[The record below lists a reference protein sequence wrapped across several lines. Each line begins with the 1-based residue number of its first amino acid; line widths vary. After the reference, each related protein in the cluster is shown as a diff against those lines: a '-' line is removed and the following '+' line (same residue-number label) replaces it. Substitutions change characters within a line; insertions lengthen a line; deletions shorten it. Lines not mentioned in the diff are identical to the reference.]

1 VYTFGAHQKCG
12 FFFKHLTKKVNIEVT
27 VEVKSEM
34 FTLKKKQKL
43 LITATM
49 TLAFVFIIS
58 LPYAYASTEDAATAE
73 TQSSR
78 TRMLNAKGIA
88 IEKANSQVMIT
99 PAGFALALEATEV
112 NETIIKFNVV
122 GGIVRINETEYVITE
137 GNGAVIRDKHG
148 FLLKAQGTSPDGQSV
163 TLKLA
168 GRYFWMWGRLY
179 VARLVGS
186 LQTESVKTALL
197 LRSVIRV

>member
-1 VYTFGAHQKCG
+1 MYTFGAHQKCG
-12 FFFKHLTKKVNIEVT
+12 FFFKHLTKEVNIEVT
-27 VEVKSEM
+27 VEVKNEM

-49 TLAFVFIIS
+49 ALALVFIVS

-88 IEKANSQVMIT
+88 IEKANSQVVIT

-137 GNGAVIRDKHG
+137 GKGAVIRDKHG

-186 LQTESVKTALL
+186 LQNESVKTALL

>member
-1 VYTFGAHQKCG
+1 
-12 FFFKHLTKKVNIEVT
+12 LTKEVNIEVT
-27 VEVKSEM
+27 TEVKNEM

-49 TLAFVFIIS
+49 ALALVFIVS
-58 LPYAYASTEDAATAE
+58 LPYAYASSPSATTTE
-73 TQSSR
+73 SSR
-78 TRMLNAKGIA
+78 TRMLIAKGIA
-88 IEKANSQVMIT
+88 LKKADSQLVIT
-99 PAGFALALEATEV
+99 RAGFALALEATEV
-112 NETIIKFNVV
+112 NEAVIKFNVISGRV
-122 GGIVRINETEYVITE
+122 KINETEYTII
-137 GNGAVIRDKHG
+137 GGKGAVIRDKHG
-148 FLLKAQGTSPDGQSV
+148 FLLRAQGTSPDGQSV

-186 LQTESVKTALL
+186 LQTESTKTSLL

>member
-1 VYTFGAHQKCG
+1 
-12 FFFKHLTKKVNIEVT
+12 
-27 VEVKSEM
+27 M
-34 FTLKKKQKL
+34 FTLNKKQKM
-43 LITATM
+43 LITAT
-49 TLAFVFIIS
+49 TALALVLIVS
-58 LPYAYASTEDAATAE
+58 LPYAYASSPSATTEE

-78 TRMLNAKGIA
+78 TRMLRAKGIA
-88 IEKANSQVMIT
+88 VEKANGQAVIT

-122 GGIVRINETEYVITE
+122 GGTVRINETEYVITE

-148 FLLKAQGTSPDGQSV
+148 FLLKTQGTSPDGQPV

-179 VARLVGS
+179 VARIVGS
-186 LQTESVKTALL
+186 LQTDSAKILL
-197 LRSVIRV
+197 VLRAAIRV

>member
-1 VYTFGAHQKCG
+1 M
-12 FFFKHLTKKVNIEVT
+12 
-27 VEVKSEM
+27 EVKNEM

-49 TLAFVFIIS
+49 ALALVFIVSIQH
-58 LPYAYASTEDAATAE
+58 AHASSPSATTAE

-78 TRMLNAKGIA
+78 TRMLRAKGIA
-88 IEKANSQVMIT
+88 IEKANSQLVISS
-99 PAGFALALEATEV
+99 AGFALALEATEV

-122 GGIVRINETEYVITE
+122 GGTVRINETEYVITE

-148 FLLKAQGTSPDGQSV
+148 FLLKTQGTSPDGQPV

-186 LQTESVKTALL
+186 LQTESAKTLLL

>member
-1 VYTFGAHQKCG
+1 
-12 FFFKHLTKKVNIEVT
+12 
-27 VEVKSEM
+27 M

-43 LITATM
+43 LITAT
-49 TLAFVFIIS
+49 TALALVFVAS
-58 LPYAYASTEDAATAE
+58 LPNAYASVPDAVAAE
-73 TQSSR
+73 TQASR
-78 TRMLNAKGIA
+78 TRMLIAKGVGVDRTS
-88 IEKANSQVMIT
+88 SQVVLT
-99 PAGFALALEATEV
+99 HAGFALTLEATEV

-122 GGIVRINETEYVITE
+122 GGTVRINETDYTITE

-148 FLLKAQGTSPDGQSV
+148 FLLQAQGTSPDGQSV

-179 VARLVGS
+179 IARIAGS
-186 LQTESVKTALL
+186 LQIESAKTQLF

>member
-1 VYTFGAHQKCG
+1 VYTFGAYQKCG
-12 FFFKHLTKKVNIEVT
+12 FFFKHLTKEVNIEVT
-27 VEVKSEM
+27 VEVKNEM

-43 LITATM
+43 LITAT
-49 TLAFVFIIS
+49 TALALVFIAS
-58 LPYAYASTEDAATAE
+58 LPYAYASSPSATTAE
-73 TQSSR
+73 TQSNR
-78 TRMLNAKGIA
+78 TRMLIAKGIA
-88 IEKANSQVMIT
+88 VEKANSQVVIT

-112 NETIIKFNVV
+112 NEAIIKFNVISGTV
-122 GGIVRINETEYVITE
+122 KINETEYTITG

-148 FLLKAQGTSPDGQSV
+148 FLLQAQGTSPDGQSV

-168 GRYFWMWGRLY
+168 GRYFWMWGRLH

-186 LQTESVKTALL
+186 LQTESAKTSLL